1 MASAP
6 KKIEPAAREVPS
18 AEPTHFVAEPGR
30 PRAAPAAG
38 FARRRVERLLEEA
51 GIRVGGAHPW
61 DIRVHDERFFWRVL
75 AHGSLGLG
83 EYYMDGWWDCEV
95 LDSMFTRLLQS
106 RVERRARGLGGFWLA
121 LRSYLFNL
129 QSGSRAWHVG
139 QQHYDLGN
147 DLYRAMLG
155 RRLVYSCAYWPH
167 SNDLDSAQ
175 EAKLDLIC
183 RKLRLGRGMHVLDI
197 GCGFGEMLRYAAE
210 RYAVTGVGITVSE
223 QQAKLAR
230 LRCRDL
236 PVAIRLQDYRDL
248 NQHFDRVVSVGMFEH
263 VGPKNYRRYFE
274 CVRRCLGDDG
284 LFVLHTIGGNRST
297 GHTDPWIEKYI
308 FPNAVLPSARQITE
322 AMEGLFVLE
331 DWHNFGTDY
340 DRTLQAWRTNFDR
353 AWGGLSQ
360 HYDERFRRMWRY
372 YLSSSMAMFRSRR
385 GQLWQLVLS
394 PCGVPGGYRA
404 PR

>member
-18 AEPTHFVAEPGR
+18 AEPTHFVAEPG
-30 PRAAPAAG
+30 PARAAPAAG

-83 EYYMDGWWDCEV
+83 ESYMDGRGDCEV
-95 LDSMFTRLLQS
+95 L
-106 RVERRARGLGGFWLA
+106 
-121 LRSYLFNL
+121 
-129 QSGSRAWHVG
+129 
-139 QQHYDLGN
+139 
-147 DLYRAMLG
+147 
-155 RRLVYSCAYWPH
+155 H

-353 AWGGLSQ
+353 AWGGLPQ
-360 HYDERFRRMWRY
+360 PDDERCR
-372 YLSSSMAMFRSRR
+372 
-385 GQLWQLVLS
+385 
-394 PCGVPGGYRA
+394 P
-404 PR
+404 